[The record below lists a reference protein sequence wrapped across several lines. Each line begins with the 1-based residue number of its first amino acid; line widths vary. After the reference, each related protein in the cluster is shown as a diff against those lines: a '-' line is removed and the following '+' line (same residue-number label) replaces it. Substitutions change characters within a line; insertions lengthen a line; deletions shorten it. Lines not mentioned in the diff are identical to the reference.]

1 MPDYSNSKIY
11 SIECNKTG
19 LVYIGST
26 TAPTL
31 ARRLAEHRSN
41 FKNGKRITK
50 ITFQVSK

>member
-1 MPDYSNSKIY
+1 MPDYANSKIY

-41 FKNGKRITK
+41 FKK
-50 ITFQVSK
+50 